1 MNQILTLWNALEPR
15 KRVMAILS
23 AVVMFAAVLGLARAV
38 NEPNFSLLYAGLDPS
53 TSGEI
58 VTALDQQQI
67 AFEVR
72 GNAIYVD
79 SAVRDQARMS
89 LAAKGLPANG
99 IAGYELLDGL
109 SGFSTTSQMFDAAY
123 WRAKEGELAR
133 TILASPQVRSAR
145 VHIANPVS
153 RPFDRTS
160 QPSASVIVGLGGGTL
175 SAAQAKAM
183 RYLVSSAVTGLQ
195 PENVSV
201 IDSINGVFLAAGA
214 EPEATPGED
223 VSERAA
229 KMRTNV
235 ERILAARVGPGN
247 AIVELNIDA
256 DMDSETISERV
267 LDPDGRVAI
276 SSDNEENSSTASGT
290 GSSGV
295 TVASNLPDGDV
306 QGGGGN
312 SQSANNKTRQRVNYE
327 VSEIRRERVKHPG
340 QIRRISVAVLVNDAV
355 TVDESGT
362 ATVTPRSDEEIS
374 ALQELVKSAIGFDET
389 RGDVVTIQSME
400 FTGPTGEGTFA
411 EAGAMDFLSANA
423 MKLLQMAVF
432 AIVALALGMGVL
444 KPILTTPPPLPAP
457 GGPDNGTVGPDGIIA
472 AGDPG
477 SVNPNG
483 EIELNPEVLAP
494 EEPRNENVERLKQAI
509 SDRTE
514 DSKEILQSWLDTP
527 EPNQQQ
533 V

>member
-1 MNQILTLWNALEPR
+1 MNQILSLWDALEPR
-15 KRVMAILS
+15 KRVVAILS
-23 AVVMFAAVLGLARAV
+23 AVAMFAAVLGLAKAV
-38 NEPNFSLLYAGLDPS
+38 NAPNFSLLYAGLDPS

-58 VTALDQQQI
+58 VQALDAQQV

-79 SAVRDQARMS
+79 SSVRDQVRMS
-89 LAAKGLPANG
+89 LASQGLPANG

-133 TILASPQVRSAR
+133 TILASPKVRSAR
-145 VHIANPVS
+145 VHIANPVN

-160 QPSASVIVGLGGGTL
+160 QPSASVIVTLDGGTL
-175 SAAQAKAM
+175 TAAQAKAM
-183 RYLVSSAVTGLQ
+183 RFLVASAVTGLQ

-201 IDSINGVFLAAGA
+201 IDSINGVVLAAGA
-214 EPEATPGED
+214 EPESTPGED

-229 KMRTNV
+229 RMRANI

-247 AIVELNIDA
+247 AIVEVNIDA

-276 SSDNEENSSTASGT
+276 SSDNEENTASSS
-290 GSSGV
+290 GSGGGGV

-306 QGGGGN
+306 QGGGGQ
-312 SQSANNKTRQRVNYE
+312 SQSTNNKTRQRVNYE

-340 QIRRISVAVLVNDAV
+340 QIRRISVAVLVNDVVSTDA
-355 TVDESGT
+355 SGAIT
-362 ATVTPRSDEEIS
+362 STPREEAEIT
-374 ALQELVKSAIGFDET
+374 ALQDLVKSAIGFDET

-400 FTGPTGEGTFA
+400 FTGPTGEGSFA
-411 EAGAMDFLSANA
+411 EAGATDFLAANL
-423 MKLLQMAVF
+423 MKIIQMAVF
-432 AIVALALGMGVL
+432 AIVALVLGLFVL
-444 KPILTTPPPLPAP
+444 KPLLSTPPKREVDALP
-457 GGPDNGTVGPDGIIA
+457 GPDGVVTA
-472 AGDPG
+472 PTEGEA
-477 SVNPNG
+477 VNPNG
-483 EIELNPEVLAP
+483 EIEINPEVLDP
-494 EEPRNENVERLKQAI
+494 EAPRNENVERLKAAI
-509 SDRTE
+509 TGRTE
-514 DSKEILQSWLDTP
+514 DSKEVLQSWLNAP
-527 EPNQQQ
+527 EPNQQPQ